1 MIIERRG
8 HARIEIK
15 NVDDFND
22 VVSDMF
28 DEFLED
34 FRTREGLTRDW
45 NEDDLFEEDEVQ
57 WMYTQAG
64 MRLIDRYIKRMKKI
78 GGKYF
83 DEDDIELSSAKFIEP

>member
-1 MIIERRG
+1 MTVERRG
-8 HARIEIK
+8 HTRIEIK
-15 NVDDFND
+15 DVDNFND

-34 FRTREGLTRDW
+34 FRNREGLTRDW
-45 NEDDLFEEDEVQ
+45 NEDDSFEKDEVQ

-64 MRLIDRYIKRMKKI
+64 MRLIDTYIKRMKKL

-83 DEDDIELSSAKFIEP
+83 DEDSIELSSAKFIEG